1 MKRSLLV
8 VLAACAL
15 AAAAFALPGAS
26 ARQEGEV
33 PELPG
38 REAWVLKSLNRM
50 LKVEPGM
57 TRADLLKVFDGEGGL
72 STRTR
77 RTYVYRECRYFK
89 VDVKF
94 EPVGNDDE
102 RLAESPEDRIA
113 EISKPYIDYS
123 VSD

>member
-1 MKRSLLV
+1 MKKLLLT

-15 AAAAFALPGAS
+15 ASAAFVLPGTS
-26 ARQEGEV
+26 ARQEEV

-38 REAWVLKSLNRM
+38 REAWVLKSLKRM
-50 LKVEPGM
+50 GTVKVGA
-57 TRADLLKVFDGEGGL
+57 TRADLLKVFGEEGGL
-72 STRTR
+72 STRTQ

-94 EPVGNDDE
+94 EAVGNVEE
-102 RLAESPEDRIA
+102 RLAESPEDKVA
-113 EISKPYIDYS
+113 EISRPYIAYG